1 MELIRL
7 GRLTGLPA
15 VLDGRPVGH
24 VEQCILTNDGRFL
37 RGLTVRHGF
46 GSAKWIASDAV
57 LVMGDVSVVVAQK
70 PVKTPKDC
78 DFRLTTVWD
87 TAGLPLGRVTD
98 VYVSPMT
105 HEVKALEV
113 SLGPVETIRT
123 GRCIA
128 RTFSVCDALPEAGAV
143 MIPCGYA
150 LERPMDGR

>member
-7 GRLTGLPA
+7 GRVTGLPA
-15 VLDGRPVGH
+15 VLDGHHAGY
-24 VEQCILTNDGRFL
+24 VEQCILTGDGRFL
-37 RGLTVRHGF
+37 RGVTVRHGF
-46 GSAKWIASDAV
+46 GSARWVPSDAV
-57 LVMGDVSVVVAQK
+57 AVIGDVSVVIVHK

-98 VYVSPMT
+98 VYISSIT
-105 HEVKALEV
+105 HEVKAIEI
-113 SLGPVETIRT
+113 SLGPVETMRT

-128 RTFSVCDALPEAGAV
+128 RTFSVCDELPEAGAV

-150 LERPMDGR
+150 LERTIDGR

>member
-1 MELIRL
+1 MIEALSEQLI
-7 GRLTGLPA
+7 
-15 VLDGRPVGH
+15 VLLL
-24 VEQCILTNDGRFL
+24 IITF
-37 RGLTVRHGF
+37 
-46 GSAKWIASDAV
+46 
-57 LVMGDVSVVVAQK
+57 SVPSPSQM

-113 SLGPVETIRT
+113 SLGPVETMRT

-150 LERPMDGR
+150 LERTMDGR